1 MNSLAWNLK
10 TKETT
15 DVQRTDWWLPE
26 AKDGG
31 CAKWLKV
38 VKMYKF
44 SAIKKSYSYTIE
56 TIVNNTVLHI

>member
-1 MNSLAWNLK
+1 MNSLVWNLK
-10 TKETT
+10 TKEKTE
-15 DVQRTDWWLPE
+15 VQRTDWWLPE

-44 SAIKKSYSYTIE
+44 SAVKEVI
-56 TIVNNTVLHI
+56 